1 VLGLDKEGCNDS
13 AGTFNIAILE
23 FINVNLYS
31 LFYNTV
37 KKAYY
42 KQSLKVHPDR
52 VTDDEKENATE
63 KFQTLG
69 KVYSILSDKEKRKI
83 YDETGKFYFETHCAR
98 FQLTFFSILV
108 F

>member
-1 VLGLDKEGCNDS
+1 MSIIIFFFFLNGL
-13 AGTFNIAILE
+13 
-23 FINVNLYS
+23 
-31 LFYNTV
+31 V

-42 KQSLKVHPDR
+42 KQSLRVHPDR

-83 YDETGKFYFETHCAR
+83 YDETGHYF
-98 FQLTFFSILV
+98 LP
-108 F
+108 